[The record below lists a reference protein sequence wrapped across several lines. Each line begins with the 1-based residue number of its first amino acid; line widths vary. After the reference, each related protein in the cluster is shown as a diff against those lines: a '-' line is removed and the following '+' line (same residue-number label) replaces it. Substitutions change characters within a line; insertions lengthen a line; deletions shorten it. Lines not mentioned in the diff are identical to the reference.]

1 MRHGHGEAQDPA
13 DMTAGEL
20 LTMLARRL
28 RHLRGQE
35 LQPFGLTPAQS
46 RALAT
51 VARST
56 HRDGEELRLSGLAE
70 RLGIAPRSA
79 TEVVDALQEKGLVQ
93 RAPSP
98 TDRRATA
105 LSLTAEGRQ
114 LIGRLRAAMA
124 QASREKADDMFS
136 VLSQQ
141 QRDALT
147 ELLRTV
153 AQHDPAA
160 PAE

>member
-1 MRHGHGEAQDPA
+1 MG
-13 DMTAGEL
+13 AGEL
-20 LTMLARRL
+20 LTLLARRL

-46 RALAT
+46 RALGT
-51 VARST
+51 IARCT
-56 HRDGEELRLSGLAE
+56 HRDGDELRLTGLAE

-105 LSLTAEGRQ
+105 LSLTAEGAE
-114 LIGRLRAAMA
+114 LIGRLRGAMA
-124 QASREKADDMFS
+124 AASKAKAEDMFS
-136 VLSQQ
+136 ILGDTDRST
-141 QRDALT
+141 LT

-153 AQHDPAA
+153 ARQDPPG